1 MLIPQL
7 HVTTRNCFVALAGM
21 IVAVFLGFSAPA
33 AAGPQS
39 TPKAEFV
46 TLGTGGGPIVRLR
59 RSQPANA
66 LVIGDDVYLFDAG
79 DGVQR
84 QLRAANL
91 ALANVRAIF
100 ISHHHLDHDAGLGPL
115 LAARWLFNAYR
126 PLPVIGPPGTGEMLA
141 RLSEA
146 YRPVELA
153 PITIGGPAKP
163 SIASTIAGR
172 DLRPDMDQPTLVYE
186 DEHVRILAVT
196 NAHYHFPPGEAARV
210 SRSYSF
216 RIEAGGRSIV
226 YTGDT
231 GWSDNVVR
239 LAQGADILVT
249 EVIDMT
255 AIEAALRR
263 ARDLPPAALSPMLA
277 HMVQDHLTPDQ
288 IGRLAA
294 AAHVGRVVLT
304 HLAPGNDDEPDSHG
318 YTTGISVHF
327 RGPVT
332 VASDLDRF

>member
-1 MLIPQL
+1 MGSARVMLRRF
-7 HVTTRNCFVALAGM
+7 VTRAGLLMSAAAWLA
-21 IVAVFLGFSAPA
+21 AAPA
-33 AAGPQS
+33 SGQAPS
-39 TPKAEFV
+39 SPRAEFV
-46 TLGTGGGPIVRLR
+46 TLGTGGGPIIRLR

-66 LVIGDDVYLFDAG
+66 LVVGNNVYLFDAG

-84 QLRAANL
+84 QLRGANL
-91 ALANVRAIF
+91 PLGNVRAVF
-100 ISHHHLDHDAGLGPL
+100 VSHHHLDHDAGLGPL
-115 LAARWLFNAYR
+115 LAARWLFNSYR
-126 PLPVIGPPGTGEMLA
+126 PLPVIGPPGTVDMLT
-141 RLSEA
+141 RLGEA

-163 SIASTIAGR
+163 AIAATIAGR
-172 DLRPDMDQPTLVYE
+172 DLAPDMDQPTLVYE
-186 DEHVRILAVT
+186 DETIRVFAVT

-231 GWSDNVVR
+231 GWSDNVIR
-239 LAQGADILVT
+239 LAQGADVLVS
-249 EVIDMT
+249 EVIDMN
-255 AIEAALRR
+255 AMEAALRR
-263 ARDLPPAALSPMLA
+263 APDLPAAALAPMLA

-288 IGRLAA
+288 VGRLAA

-304 HLAPGNDDEPDSHG
+304 HLAPGNDDEPDTRG
-318 YTTGISVHF
+318 YTTGISAHY

-332 VASDLDRF
+332 VANDLDRF

>member
-1 MLIPQL
+1 MGPARGTLRRF
-7 HVTTRNCFVALAGM
+7 VTRAGM
-21 IVAVFLGFSAPA
+21 IAALVLGCAAPA
-33 AAGPQS
+33 AAQPRARPG
-39 TPKAEFV
+39 AEFI
-46 TLGTGGGPIVRLR
+46 TLGTGGGPIIRLR

-66 LVIGDDVYLFDAG
+66 LVIGNAVYLFDAG

-84 QLRAANL
+84 QLRGANL
-91 ALANVRAIF
+91 SLGNVRAIF

-115 LAARWLFNAYR
+115 LAARWLFNSYR
-126 PLPVIGPPGTGEMLA
+126 PLPVLGPPGTIGMLA
-141 RLSEA
+141 RLGEA
-146 YRPVELA
+146 YRSVELA

-163 SIASTIAGR
+163 AIAATIAAR
-172 DLRPDMDQPTLVYE
+172 DLSPDMDQPMLVYE
-186 DEHVRILAVT
+186 DENIRVLAVT

-226 YTGDT
+226 YNGDT

-239 LAQGADILVT
+239 LAEGADMLVT
-249 EVIDMT
+249 EVIDMR
-255 AIEAALRR
+255 AMEAVLRR
-263 ARDLPPAALSPMLA
+263 APDLPAAALAPMLA

-288 IGRLAA
+288 VGRLAA

-304 HLAPGNDDEPDSHG
+304 HLAPGNDDEPDTRG
-318 YTTGISVHF
+318 YTTGISTHF

-332 VASDLDRF
+332 VANDLDRF